1 MPYSLSEITAE
12 WDPRIDPAGYAF
24 AIWGLIYSLL
34 GTFVVYQA
42 LPADLVPNRN
52 DTLIFEDIGFHFF
65 YNMLI
70 NSIWL
75 VLFQTNT
82 VWGFA
87 LGLVDIIAMLTS
99 NVFMM
104 MKSTSA
110 NVNTTEWISMRGGFS
125 IYSGWVTAA
134 TILNVTYLLKS
145 LGVADPDI
153 PFGMDEESVTVVI
166 LWVALAIYNLKAYM
180 DRNPLYGSVF
190 IWVILAIRNN
200 IVNNKAQYTSISDSA
215 TYIAIIHGI
224 SMVALWSWLAAE
236 SYYDVDLSNVDIG
249 IFYEE

>member
-1 MPYSLSEITAE
+1 LVNYECAQKRVNETPDGESVSSWINS
-12 WDPRIDPAGYAF
+12 
-24 AIWGLIYSLL
+24 SLL

-42 LPADLVPNRN
+42 LPADWVSDRN
-52 DTLIFEDIGFHFF
+52 DTLIFEDIGYHFF

-87 LGLVDIIAMLTS
+87 LGLIDIIAMLTS

-110 NVNTTEWISMRGGFS
+110 NVKTTEWISMRGGFS

-145 LGVADPDI
+145 LGLADPDI

-200 IVNNKAQYTSISDSA
+200 IVNNKSAQKRINEAPDGESVSSWINSWVPLGSD
-215 TYIAIIHGI
+215 
-224 SMVALWSWLAAE
+224 L
-236 SYYDVDLSNVDIG
+236 
-249 IFYEE
+249 